1 MIWIFLAG
9 GTGRA
14 GIEGTLRGP
23 RGPKNGL
30 NNHGISDDENIV
42 TMNEMGMKMM
52 MVAAMIIPSPPFHR

>member
-23 RGPKNGL
+23 RGPKKIVPRIAAAASYILG
-30 NNHGISDDENIV
+30 GNIFNMTHSQV
-42 TMNEMGMKMM
+42 
-52 MVAAMIIPSPPFHR
+52 